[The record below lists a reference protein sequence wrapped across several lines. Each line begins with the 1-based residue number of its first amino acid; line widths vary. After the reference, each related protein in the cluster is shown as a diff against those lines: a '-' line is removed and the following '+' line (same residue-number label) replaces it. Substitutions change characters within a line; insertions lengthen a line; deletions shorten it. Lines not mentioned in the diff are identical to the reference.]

1 MTDPTVYV
9 QIKPLHP
16 LLGKTLPFPK
26 KAHEHDAGFDL
37 CAAMDGALEIAP
49 GTTVRVPCGFAL
61 AIPEGFEGQVRP
73 RSGLSQQTTLR
84 IPNAPGTIDA
94 GYRGEVSVLLH
105 NIGSQGVI
113 ILPGIR
119 IAQLVIARV
128 PRVVL
133 SIVNT
138 LPKSERGS
146 NGYGSTG
153 S

>member
-1 MTDPTVYV
+1 M
-9 QIKPLHP
+9 
-16 LLGKTLPFPK
+16 LGKTLPFPK

-37 CAAMDGALEIAP
+37 CAAIDGPFEIAP
-49 GTTVRVPCGFAL
+49 GVTACVPCGFAL
-61 AIPEGFEGQVRP
+61 AIPEGFEGQIRP
-73 RSGLSQQTTLR
+73 RSGLSLYTTLR
-84 IPNAPGTIDA
+84 IPNAPGTIDT
-94 GYRGEVSVLLH
+94 GYRGEVGVLLH
-105 NIGSQGVI
+105 NTGSQGAI
-113 ILPGIR
+113 ILPGMR

-133 SIVNT
+133 SLVEA